1 MDKRPCFLFLRLPTA
16 GEAEPR
22 PLPKTLRRNA
32 IARAETTHIMKEKTA
47 PAANNGNGNA
57 DQRPALVHTGRLIA
71 CELKRQR
78 RPVSWLAE
86 KLYCDRSNVY
96 RLLQKSSLDSNLLL
110 RISNILRCDF
120 FAAYSK
126 AYLHELELKTQTQPP
141 KQNRP

>member
-1 MDKRPCFLFLRLPTA
+1 MLSFSPPPDSRRSRA
-16 GEAEPR
+16 EAPPENP
-22 PLPKTLRRNA
+22 PPQCDSPRRNNA
-32 IARAETTHIMKEKTA
+32 HHERENC
-47 PAANNGNGNA
+47 PAAHNGNGNA

-110 RISNILRCDF
+110 RISNILRCEF

>member
-1 MDKRPCFLFLRLPTA
+1 MLSFSPPPDSRRSRAEAPPENPPPQCDSPRRNNAHHERENCPRRKQRQWKCGPTARPCT
-16 GEAEPR
+16 
-22 PLPKTLRRNA
+22 
-32 IARAETTHIMKEKTA
+32 
-47 PAANNGNGNA
+47 
-57 DQRPALVHTGRLIA
+57 HTGRLIA